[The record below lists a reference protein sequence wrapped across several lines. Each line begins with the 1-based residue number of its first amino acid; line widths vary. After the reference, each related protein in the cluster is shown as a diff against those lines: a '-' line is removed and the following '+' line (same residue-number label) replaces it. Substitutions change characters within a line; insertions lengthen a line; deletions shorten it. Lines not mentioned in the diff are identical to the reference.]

1 MTGHFHLKMV
11 DLTVQDRA
19 KILEMVDAN
28 VPYSVIASKFGCTK
42 GTITYTKKN
51 GESIKEK
58 LDDFQ
63 SIDRP
68 CRLSGDKYM
77 SFKSINQYY

>member
-1 MTGHFHLKMV
+1 MV

-28 VPYSVIASKFGCTK
+28 VPYSVIASKFGCTN
-42 GTITYTKKN
+42 GTITYTMKN
-51 GESIKEK
+51 RESIKEK

-68 CRLSGDKYM
+68 CRLSGDKLKLDTRVYLQV
-77 SFKSINQYY
+77 FEVG